1 MSLGSLVSKLK
12 AQSQSE
18 QQVVRVF
25 TIAYGEA
32 AERDKLAQI
41 AKASGGEEFSGNPDE
56 IEAVYR
62 TISSFF

>member
-1 MSLGSLVSKLK
+1 M
-12 AQSQSE
+12 
-18 QQVVRVF
+18 RVF